1 MPVFYFECP
10 VCKMPDRM
18 ILSPSEAKGDVP
30 CRTEGCSGKL
40 KRTPKPPSTQITE
53 TLDNG
58 MMARKLERLA
68 EAETIHHE
76 RAHGKKG
83 VI

>member
-10 VCKMPDRM
+10 VCHMPDRM
-18 ILSPSEAKGDVP
+18 ILSPEEGKGDVP
-30 CRTEGCSGKL
+30 CRAPDCSGKL
-40 KRTPKPPSTQITE
+40 KRTRKAPTTRITE

-58 MMARKLERLA
+58 LMARSLERLA
-68 EAETIHHE
+68 DAEKIHHD
-76 RAHGKKG
+76 RAHGETG